1 MKPAIISQLKPTI
14 KSYQK
19 GYVLRNCGNE
29 ATVSCTET
37 YCVSVQ
43 IGSVLKKV
51 WKHPN
56 GLAKRP
62 HQSLDGVD
70 DKYQH

>member
-1 MKPAIISQLKPTI
+1 MKPAIISQ
-14 KSYQK
+14 
-19 GYVLRNCGNE
+19 
-29 ATVSCTET
+29 
-37 YCVSVQ
+37 CVSVQ